1 MKLTYDPRYN
11 IAYLRLHAKT
21 AEVETIHVSDEINVD
36 LAPDGTVYGIE
47 LLNANVQFAREDAGQ
62 LVLQNEATGER
73 TEVKLPIA
81 SDARPMNAQI
91 RLLDVVALTEDVPD
105 RGLLRGQVGAVVES
119 LGPDVFE
126 VEFVDNDGRTYATLP
141 LRASQLLV
149 LHYQSA

>member
-1 MKLTYDPRYN
+1 
-11 IAYLRLHAKT
+11 
-21 AEVETIHVSDEINVD
+21 
-36 LAPDGTVYGIE
+36 
-47 LLNANVQFAREDAGQ
+47 
-62 LVLQNEATGER
+62 
-73 TEVKLPIA
+73 
-81 SDARPMNAQI
+81 MNAQI